1 MFVSL
6 PEEIE
11 RIIWK
16 MYYSSE
22 VISKINSASFIWNN
36 PSKNLLDKTNEIGC
50 YQQKYS
56 GMEKYI
62 CCKEEHFYLK
72 EAITNCFNI
81 GCGNCNAYGFPC
93 ENATIYGSLNN
104 KILKKWKITN

>member
-1 MFVSL
+1 MFPTL
-6 PEEIE
+6 HEEIE

-16 MYYSSE
+16 MYYSSA

-56 GMEKYI
+56 DMEKYI
-62 CCKEEHFYLK
+62 FCDEDDK
-72 EAITNCFNI
+72 EAITNCFNN
-81 GCGNCNAYGFPC
+81 GCGNCYSYGFPC
-93 ENATIYGSLNN
+93 LNATTYGNLNN
-104 KILKKWKITN
+104 KISCKWKITN